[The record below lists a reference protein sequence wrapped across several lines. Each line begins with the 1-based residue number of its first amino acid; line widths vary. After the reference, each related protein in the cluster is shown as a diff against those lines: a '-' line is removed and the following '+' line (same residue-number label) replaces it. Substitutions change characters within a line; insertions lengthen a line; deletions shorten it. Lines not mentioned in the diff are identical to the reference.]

1 MRKGTMVVSLL
12 LSVLIIHLLYG
23 RFVSSCQFCEEN
35 GIVKKILFIHLSFVS
50 HFFPCK
56 LRKI

>member
-12 LSVLIIHLLYG
+12 PGVFVTHLPYG
-23 RFVSSCQFCEEN
+23 RIVSSCQFCEEN
-35 GIVKKILFIHLSFVS
+35 GIVKKFIFIHLSFVS

-56 LRKI
+56 LRKL